1 MQPLSRR
8 SGVWVEQSLTKLVYS
23 VPSETLSLT
32 AEAVLYE
39 PLTFLVP
46 QDALTLNA
54 QNNTYGYG
62 YKAPRITLYEI
73 ANTPSY
79 LLFDNDSLVDTVYAS
94 DVVDYSRNMAFTDT
108 VILSDN
114 LSSDVN
120 NTISLVETVA
130 VRDTITAQLGVTT
143 ADTLNFTDLLSG
155 DTPLLI
161 FDDVLVSDTL
171 SSLSTMVD
179 GALADTVIATDSVL
193 MVLDAVSVDTANT
206 TDELITIVGLV
217 GTVFDDRVTVVDVL
231 SAQTA
236 TTTVLIDLMAVS
248 DDVASIVLA
257 DSTNTVNITETLEGT
272 TRQTESLTDT
282 ATLTDLLGGL
292 ATVYAP
298 ILADAVVATDSLVS
312 ITDLQLAG
320 VLADT
325 VIAGDVLYESLSQ
338 TIYVTNAETGAVST
352 YVFTPTISSMTDYQ
366 GVLYLAGP
374 DGLYALDATQDEDG
388 AVVWTIRT
396 GFSNLGTDRLKR
408 IRDINVQARTE
419 GDTTVQV
426 IAAPDGKKQ
435 EWNYR
440 MPALT
445 RDSYRDGVVK
455 VGQGIQSVY
464 YTLGLQGIGPA
475 EIDQLRVI
483 VEPLS
488 RRR

>member
-8 SGVWVEQSLTKLVYS
+8 SGVWVEQSLTKLVYP

-79 LLFDNDSLVDTVYAS
+79 TLFDNDRLADTAYVPDS
-94 DVVDYSRNMAFTDT
+94 IDYNRDIAFTDT

-114 LSSDVN
+114 LSS
-120 NTISLVETVA
+120 NTNITNSLTETVA
-130 VRDTITAQLGVTT
+130 AREVITAQLGVVT
-143 ADTLNFTDLLSG
+143 ADVLGFTDLLSSSI
-155 DTPLLI
+155 PLLI
-161 FDDVLVSDTL
+161 LDAVLISDTL
-171 SSLSTMVD
+171 SSLSAMVD
-179 GALADTVIATDSVL
+179 GALADTAIATDGVL
-193 MVLDAVSVDTANT
+193 MVLDAVSVDTINT
-206 TDELITIVGLV
+206 TDEAVTTIELA
-217 GTVFDDRVTVVDVL
+217 GTAFDDRVIVVDVL
-231 SAQTA
+231 SAQTTA
-236 TTTVLIDLMAVS
+236 TGTQPDLIVVS
-248 DDVASIVLA
+248 DAAASIVLV
-257 DSTNTVNITETLEGT
+257 DSTNTVNITETLEGIAG
-272 TRQTESLTDT
+272 QTASLTDT
-282 ATLTDLLGGL
+282 VTLTNLLGGL

-298 ILADAVVATDSLVS
+298 VLVDALAATDSLTSV
-312 ITDLQLAG
+312 TDLQLAG

-325 VIAGDVLYESLSQ
+325 VIAGDVLYESSAQ
-338 TIYVTNAETGAVST
+338 TVYVVNAETGAVST
-352 YVFTPTISSMTDYQ
+352 YVFTPALSGMTDYR

-374 DGLYALDATQDEDG
+374 DGLYALDAAQDEDG
-388 AVVWTIRT
+388 AVVWAIRT

-408 IRDINVQARTE
+408 IRDINVLARTE

-426 IAAPDGKKQ
+426 IADRYGEKQ

-445 RDSYRDGVVK
+445 RDSYRDGLVK
-455 VGQGIQSVY
+455 VGRGVRSVY
-464 YTLGLQGIGPA
+464 YAFGLRGVGPA
-475 EIDQLRVI
+475 EIDQLRI
-483 VEPLS
+483 GVEPLS